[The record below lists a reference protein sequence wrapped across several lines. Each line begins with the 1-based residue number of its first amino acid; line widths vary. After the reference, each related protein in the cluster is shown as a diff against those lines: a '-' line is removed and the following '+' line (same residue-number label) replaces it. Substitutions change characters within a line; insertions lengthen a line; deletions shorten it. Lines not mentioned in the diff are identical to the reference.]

1 MKCYEVVVFFFF
13 LLNSKHSD
21 SRSLKLK
28 MEQEQRAHE
37 QEMHR
42 LNLPQSAFCNAACD
56 LADENRGQ
64 TDNEK
69 ASETH
74 TNADQ
79 TEEVINVEKDGVI

>member
-1 MKCYEVVVFFFF
+1 
-13 LLNSKHSD
+13 
-21 SRSLKLK
+21 